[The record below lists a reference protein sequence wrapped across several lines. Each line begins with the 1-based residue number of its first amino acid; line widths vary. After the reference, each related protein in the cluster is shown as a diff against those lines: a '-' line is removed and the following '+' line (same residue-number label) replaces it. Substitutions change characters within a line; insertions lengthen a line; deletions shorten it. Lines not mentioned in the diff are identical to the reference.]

1 MKMRKNKNIGAV
13 LIMLTL
19 VVSLL
24 AGCNNKRE
32 DNNSETEV
40 EKKTD
45 VKTITF
51 TVPDIC
57 RVDEDKIKSF
67 NDELVKDGHDYKLEV
82 KYLAYEEYTD
92 LLESKLE
99 SGQTDVAFL
108 GLGDADGN
116 NNVYSLINSDV
127 VLNLD
132 DILSEKQGAA
142 LYNAFPKN
150 LWEAVKCNKHIYS
163 IPSAVVDDQGV
174 YAAFNRDYISDE
186 AIDAW
191 DGSIDGLYE
200 IIKNA
205 KWDNSGAYRFRY
217 LLSDYSF
224 DDMIACEIRYGL
236 LFDYD
241 SLTVENPQESEK
253 YTGYMNVLDKMKSDG
268 YMDSSVSYFDNQGL
282 NSKTVLQQV
291 EAGNYLVALS
301 SGEVDNVFEKDNIT
315 VKKVKTYLSSRINGS
330 IAISKNTTDVDA
342 VVDFLGILYSNEKY
356 GNILLYGLEGTDY
369 KVVDNVACDMSGNDL
384 EDDFVKKLCLDL
396 FVNVVPVKG
405 ENYIS
410 DRKNEFFS
418 FYDSIELSPFIGFE
432 PDTTNMS
439 GDMDTY
445 LSSVRSQWE
454 EYRK

>member
-1 MKMRKNKNIGAV
+1 MKMRKNKNIGAI

-19 VVSLL
+19 VVSLF
-24 AGCNNKRE
+24 AGCNKRE
-32 DNNSETEV
+32 DNNSETEA

-57 RVDEDKIKSF
+57 RVDEDKLKSF

-92 LLESKLE
+92 LLEGELE

-108 GLGDADGN
+108 GLGDAGGN
-116 NNVYSLINSDV
+116 NNVYSLINSGA

-174 YAAFNRDYISDE
+174 YAAFNRDYISDD

-191 DGSIDGLYE
+191 DGSIDGIYE
-200 IIKNA
+200 IIQNA
-205 KWDNSGAYRFRY
+205 KWDNSGVFRFQY

-236 LFDYD
+236 LSDYD

-282 NSKTVLQQV
+282 NNKAVLQQV
-291 EAGNYLVALS
+291 ESGNYLVALS
-301 SGEVDNVFEKDNIT
+301 SGEVDSVFEKDNIT
-315 VKKVKTYLSSRINGS
+315 VKKLKTYLSSRINGS
-330 IAISKNTTDVDA
+330 IGISKNATDVDA

-356 GNILLYGLEGTDY
+356 GNILLYGQEGTDY

-439 GDMDTY
+439 DDMDAY
-445 LSSVRSQWE
+445 LNSVRSQWE